1 MAALSALVFSLSW
14 WLGLYL
20 LARDPRKPV
29 LVLAAVGLTSFA
41 VVVALDAVRVV
52 SGLHLL
58 SSIEVYLGVVPG
70 IAWFAVLLELSR
82 PSDTWRSR
90 AGEIALIAAVAALAF
105 FGAAMAGNVD
115 GPVRLGHWVMFAAI
129 SLSSLGAMLRAV
141 FGPWQPRPVV
151 GYVVVATLFF
161 ALGNAILVIPLGL
174 VPSWLALASTG
185 FDVVLLGV
193 AVAMWDAFDEGQAL
207 RGDMLRSFVATGV
220 VVVLFGGQALIGMA
234 VTGERTALTVLLFTS
249 IAIAVS
255 INVLADPL
263 AGILD
268 RLAFSRSPGLRA
280 DRATLRRA
288 ESALP
293 LRSASPLANIDDEAF
308 ARLTRRA
315 LGHYGDL
322 SKLVASPL
330 TALPTI
336 DERLA
341 ARGAPDQP
349 LERANELK
357 ALLAD
362 RIARLKPRDGGDF
375 GTTEQWRH
383 YNALYFPYV
392 VGVRAYAQNA
402 TAAGPRSG
410 RAPGLAVVGHRGA
423 AAVAA
428 QLAER
433 RRPADR
439 GGSARQPGRRAKTDK
454 TSLVSAAVGS
464 SWQRLASIWQWLLRS
479 ISVMTAHHHP
489 ARPGAPFQCR
499 RRCGSGQFAVAL
511 CATCRRHLVRGA
523 RSSSSPWPPTHCRGC
538 PVCPP
543 RPNGSRARRSS
554 ATAWRSTPP
563 RVYRMSGAS
572 VSACSSA
579 TSRSPSSSPS
589 S

>member
-29 LVLAAVGLTSFA
+29 LVLAAVGLTSFGA
-41 VVVALDAVRVV
+41 VVALDAVRVV
-52 SGLHLL
+52 SGLHAL
-58 SSIEVYLGVVPG
+58 SSIEIYLVAVPG

-82 PSDTWRSR
+82 PYDTWRSR
-90 AGEIALIAAVAALAF
+90 AGEIALIAGVAALAF
-105 FGAAMAGNVD
+105 SGAAMAGNVD
-115 GPVRLGHWVMFAAI
+115 GPLRMGHWVMFGVI
-129 SLSSLGAMLRAV
+129 SLSSIGAMLWAV

-151 GYVVVATLFF
+151 GYIVVATLFF

-185 FDVVLLGV
+185 CDVVLLGV

-207 RGDMLRSFVATGV
+207 RRDMLRSFVATGV
-220 VVVLFGGQALIGMA
+220 VVVLFAGQALIGMA
-234 VTGERTALTVLLFTS
+234 LTGQPTALTVLLFTS
-249 IAIAVS
+249 VAIAIS

-263 AGILD
+263 AGLLD
-268 RLAFSRSPGLRA
+268 RLAFSRSPDLRA
-280 DRATLRRA
+280 DRAALRRTEA
-288 ESALP
+288 ALP
-293 LRSASPLANIDDEAF
+293 LRSANPLDSVDEQSF

-330 TALPTI
+330 TALPVI

-402 TAAGPRSG
+402 TAAGLDPVARQAWQWFVTEVPQRS
-410 RAPGLAVVGHRGA
+410 LHNWQNA
-423 AAVAA
+423 AARLIAADLRGNLVATQDA
-428 QLAER
+428 
-433 RRPADR
+433 
-439 GGSARQPGRRAKTDK
+439 
-454 TSLVSAAVGS
+454 
-464 SWQRLASIWQWLLRS
+464 
-479 ISVMTAHHHP
+479 
-489 ARPGAPFQCR
+489 
-499 RRCGSGQFAVAL
+499 
-511 CATCRRHLVRGA
+511 
-523 RSSSSPWPPTHCRGC
+523 
-538 PVCPP
+538 
-543 RPNGSRARRSS
+543 
-554 ATAWRSTPP
+554 
-563 RVYRMSGAS
+563 
-572 VSACSSA
+572 
-579 TSRSPSSSPS
+579 
-589 S
+589 